1 MALIT
6 IRKLQREFGLSY
18 ATAAGIIREQ
28 SRLARKRYRMLGV
41 LFSCGMLIFA
51 GLILTGT
58 HLPHGAQYWIP
69 LAVLPL
75 ILSQHYLSACASR
88 ELILTAAR
96 AQQTHGN
103 AGPHA
108 AV

>member
-6 IRKLQREFGLSY
+6 IKSLQREFGLSY
-18 ATAAGIIREQ
+18 ATAAGLIREQ
-28 SRLARKRYRMLGV
+28 GRLARKRYRMLGV
-41 LFSCGMLIFA
+41 LFSCGMLVFA
-51 GLILTGT
+51 GLTFTGT

-75 ILSQHYLSACASR
+75 ILSQHYLIARASR
-88 ELILTAAR
+88 ELTLTAAR
-96 AQQTHGN
+96 ARQTRGN
-103 AGPHA
+103 AGLHT

>member
-6 IRKLQREFGLSY
+6 IKSLQREFGLSY
-18 ATAAGIIREQ
+18 ATAAGLIRERG
-28 SRLARKRYRMLGV
+28 RLARKRYRILGV
-41 LFSCGMLIFA
+41 LFSCGMLVFA
-51 GLILTGT
+51 GLTFTGT

-75 ILSQHYLSACASR
+75 ILSQHYLSARASR
-88 ELILTAAR
+88 ELILTVAR
-96 AQQTHGN
+96 ARQTHGN